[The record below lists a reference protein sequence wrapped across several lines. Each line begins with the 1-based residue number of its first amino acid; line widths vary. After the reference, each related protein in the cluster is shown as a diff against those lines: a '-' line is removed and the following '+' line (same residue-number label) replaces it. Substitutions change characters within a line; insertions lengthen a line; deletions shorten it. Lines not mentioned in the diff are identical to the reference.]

1 MNKDFL
7 ISEENDMISYFRPI
21 INKEYNIYSV
31 HVYDDKDFDKITP
44 LYEINENLF
53 VKECSNGYYTD
64 NLSKKGSIILY
75 GKEPF

>member
-1 MNKDFL
+1 MFKFSKNWLEKL
-7 ISEENDMISYFRPI
+7 ANEKI
-21 INKEYNIYSV
+21 
-31 HVYDDKDFDKITP
+31 DDKDFDKITP